1 MRRLSTEAMSL
12 ESKIN
17 SILKKE
23 FPTAKSISVADI
35 SGGCGAMFEVVVKS
49 GQFNGLSKVKQ
60 HMKVVNV
67 SWLYLIYYFT
77 NFILYLK
84 VLKSEIKDM
93 HGIRIF
99 TSSLND

>member
-1 MRRLSTEAMSL
+1 MSLIRRLSTEAMSL

-23 FPTAKSISVADI
+23 FPTAKSIGVADI

-49 GQFNGLSKVKQ
+49 GEFNGLSKVKQ

-67 SWLYLIYYFT
+67 SWLFSYITLLILL
-77 NFILYLK
+77 FI
-84 VLKSEIKDM
+84 S
-93 HGIRIF
+93 RC
-99 TSSLND
+99 